1 MNYINIFLIAL
12 FITFTACS
20 NDINNEDTAEEIDT
34 TEESAVE
41 TDSEKNIETNE
52 DYETDYNNTTGGSG
66 LTERPPKVKQIKV
79 EAVSANLKDGFV
91 AVVTTHDEENEDVNF
106 IYQWKHNGTDIIG
119 ATEQKLEWNEGFSK
133 GDVITL
139 EIIPY
144 DNLTEGI
151 WKSEGSFK
159 IPNSP
164 PVIESTPSAN
174 ISGTTFNYTVDAS
187 DLDGDI
193 LTYTLSN
200 APEGMTINPETG
212 EVNWEYGIDDAGEY
226 KIGIEVSDGDGGQV
240 FQELTVTVN

>member
-1 MNYINIFLIAL
+1 MNYINLFLIVL

-20 NDINNEDTAEEIDT
+20 NDITIEDNSEEVNTAEET
-34 TEESAVE
+34 ARE
-41 TDSEKNIETNE
+41 TDGDRDTETVE
-52 DYETDYNNTTGGSG
+52 SDETDYNYNSGDSG
-66 LTERPPKVKQIKV
+66 LSERPPKVKQIKV
-79 EAVSANLKDGFV
+79 EAVSSSLKDGFK

-106 IYQWKHNGTDIIG
+106 IYQWKHNGADIIG

-151 WKSEGSFK
+151 WKSEGSFT

-164 PVIESTPSAN
+164 PVIESTPAATINGS
-174 ISGTTFNYTVDAS
+174 SFNYTVDAS

-200 APEGMTINPETG
+200 APEGMTINSETG

-226 KIGIEVSDGDGGQV
+226 KIGIEVSDGDGGQI